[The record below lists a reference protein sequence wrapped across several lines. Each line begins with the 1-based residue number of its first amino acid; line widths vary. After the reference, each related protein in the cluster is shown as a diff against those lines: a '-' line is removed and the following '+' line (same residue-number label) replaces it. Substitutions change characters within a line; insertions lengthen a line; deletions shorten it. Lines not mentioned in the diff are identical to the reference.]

1 MSNSLIQSNL
11 KLIID
16 VLEGSPNRLR
26 EKYFIKYHTSIYEK
40 IIEYTKNI
48 SDLKFKQKVWHWV
61 NNQPNYILCKCGNRV
76 SPNMNWMDGFK
87 KFCSAKCSANDVDTR
102 NNNKKT
108 LIDKY
113 GVEHYSK
120 TKEYVDKVKKTSIE
134 RYGVDNYSKTKE
146 YVDKSKSTYIS
157 KYGVDSYTK
166 TKEYVDKSKETYL
179 KNWGVDHYVK
189 TKEFKEKFKEKSLQ
203 KWGTSHIFQSDQY
216 RIEKFEISKNEFYI
230 KYLGKSQNLFN
241 CDCNENHTFEIS
253 TDDFFGRKKS
263 NNKLCTICYPISEQS
278 SIKENMLLE
287 FINSIYDG
295 EIIKGWRNKY
305 EIDIYLP
312 ELNLGF
318 EMNGLY
324 WHSEKFKEK
333 NYHIEKTNHFR
344 NLNIRI
350 IHIWED
356 DWVYKTEIIKSQI
369 LNIINKTP
377 NRIFARECVVK
388 ELNTK
393 EITNFLNENHIQ
405 SKVKSILKLGLYKDD
420 ILVSVMSFDHFEG
433 RKRMKDNEW
442 NLNRF
447 CNLKNTN
454 VIGGASKLFKFF
466 IKNYTVN
473 KVISYADLDWSEG
486 KLYYKLGFN
495 LVNTTKPD
503 YKYIIN
509 GRRTHKSNFRKSNL
523 KTELT
528 ESEYMRNKEIYKV
541 YDCGKLKFEFIKK

>member
-1 MSNSLIQSNL
+1 
-11 KLIID
+11 
-16 VLEGSPNRLR
+16 
-26 EKYFIKYHTSIYEK
+26 
-40 IIEYTKNI
+40 
-48 SDLKFKQKVWHWV
+48 
-61 NNQPNYILCKCGNRV
+61 
-76 SPNMNWMDGFK
+76 
-87 KFCSAKCSANDVDTR
+87 
-102 NNNKKT
+102 
-108 LIDKY
+108 
-113 GVEHYSK
+113 
-120 TKEYVDKVKKTSIE
+120 
-134 RYGVDNYSKTKE
+134 
-146 YVDKSKSTYIS
+146 
-157 KYGVDSYTK
+157 
-166 TKEYVDKSKETYL
+166 
-179 KNWGVDHYVK
+179 
-189 TKEFKEKFKEKSLQ
+189 
-203 KWGTSHIFQSDQY
+203 
-216 RIEKFEISKNEFYI
+216 
-230 KYLGKSQNLFN
+230 
-241 CDCNENHTFEIS
+241 
-253 TDDFFGRKKS
+253 
-263 NNKLCTICYPISEQS
+263 
-278 SIKENMLLE
+278 MLLE